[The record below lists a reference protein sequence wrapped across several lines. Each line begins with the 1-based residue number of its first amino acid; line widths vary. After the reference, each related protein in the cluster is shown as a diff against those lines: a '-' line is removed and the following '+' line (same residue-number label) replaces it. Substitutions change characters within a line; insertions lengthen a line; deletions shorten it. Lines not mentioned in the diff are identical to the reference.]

1 MLSSADESLKDKNEK
16 KTVRDGMFGPG
27 IAQKDILDLYLGNV
41 VMVATDLCGKSP
53 PRESGYIGLRENIHF

>member
-1 MLSSADESLKDKNEK
+1 
-16 KTVRDGMFGPG
+16 MFGPG
-27 IAQKDILDLYLGNV
+27 IAQKDILSCLFNPFNLKILDLYLGNV